1 MKLNRIIQGLLIVLI
16 AQSCATKKLTEQGN
30 TAYDSGAYDTTL
42 SALGKVIEKRESQN
56 KKAEPEIYFK
66 AGMAAH
72 KLGKTDT
79 AREYLEKAERLEFSS
94 PELYASQAKIYKEI
108 DNLSKEM
115 SALEEYYEKY
125 PEGEEIDDVK
135 VRLFETYVESENW
148 KLAVDLWS
156 DLKEEV
162 RDNLD
167 LLTGYLIANENLEN
181 DELCD
186 KLARQILEKD
196 SNNIPALEWL
206 AKKHFWDA
214 EDTYIREMK
223 AYEKN
228 KTRKQ
233 YKKLMSEW
241 DGIWENFRK
250 SRDYFLKLYK
260 LDPKPEYAEY
270 LGNVYTR
277 LDDEQK
283 AEYYYQKAE

>member
-1 MKLNRIIQGLLIVLI
+1 MRLNRIIQGLLIVVI

-79 AREYLEKAERLEFSS
+79 AREYLEKAERSEFSS

-156 DLKEEV
+156 DLKEED

-233 YKKLMSEW
+233 YEKLMSEW

-277 LDDEQK
+277 LDEEQK
-283 AEYYYQKAE
+283 AEYYYKKAE

>member
-79 AREYLEKAERLEFSS
+79 ALEYLEKAERLEFSS
-94 PELYASQAKIYKEI
+94 PELYASQAKIYKKI
-108 DNLSKEM
+108 DNLSKEI

-156 DLKEEV
+156 DLKEED

>member
-1 MKLNRIIQGLLIVLI
+1 MKLNRIIQGLLIVVI
-16 AQSCATKKLTEQGN
+16 AHSCATKKLTEQGN

-56 KKAEPEIYFK
+56 KKADPEIYFK

-241 DGIWENFRK
+241 DGIWENFKK
-250 SRDYFLKLYK
+250 SRDYFLKLYE

-277 LDDEQK
+277 LDEEQK
-283 AEYYYQKAE
+283 AEYYYKKSE